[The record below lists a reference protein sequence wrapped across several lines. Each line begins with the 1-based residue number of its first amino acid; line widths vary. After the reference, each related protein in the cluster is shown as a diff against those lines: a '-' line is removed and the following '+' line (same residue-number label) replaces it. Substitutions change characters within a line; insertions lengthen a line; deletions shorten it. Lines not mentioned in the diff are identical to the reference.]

1 VLSSRDV
8 ERYRRMTPAE
18 RLRETFEL
26 CAFAERSLAALPPEE
41 RARRLAL
48 IEREH
53 RESNAELLRG
63 LARAS

>member
-1 VLSSRDV
+1 MLTSRDL

-26 CAFAERSLAALPPEE
+26 CAVAERALAALPPAE

-48 IEREH
+48 IEADH
-53 RESNAELLRG
+53 RASNTELLRG
-63 LARAS
+63 LAQAT